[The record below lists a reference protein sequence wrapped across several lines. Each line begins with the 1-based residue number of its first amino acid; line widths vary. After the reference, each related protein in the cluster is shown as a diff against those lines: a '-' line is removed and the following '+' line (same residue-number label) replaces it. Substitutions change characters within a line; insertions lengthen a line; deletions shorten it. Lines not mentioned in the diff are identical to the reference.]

1 MAERRYF
8 WLKISQSFFNQ
19 IEIKRAI
26 AKKEDR
32 ILVLYMGLMLRSLDY
47 DGCIYLDGQECD
59 SEEFL
64 LSLEL
69 SAFKC
74 TEKEAG
80 KLLSWLEQNKL
91 VERRSP
97 NEIFLPMV
105 KTITGTETD
114 AAVRMRRS
122 REKKKK
128 ELEAQLDKQLEEI
141 TNE

>member
-1 MAERRYF
+1 M
-8 WLKISQSFFNQ
+8 
-19 IEIKRAI
+19 
-26 AKKEDR
+26 
-32 ILVLYMGLMLRSLDY
+32 LYMGLMLRSLDY

-97 NEIFLPMV
+97 NELFLPMV

-114 AAVRMRRS
+114 AAVRNRRS

-128 ELEAQLDKQLEEI
+128 ELEAQLDKKLEEI
-141 TNE
+141 PDE